1 MCRSV
6 SKKMFLFCFCYI
18 WVVIGF
24 MMMFTILFSWK
35 RHLSI
40 RNFPAPFVAMLVM
53 MLGEMDYLEL
63 QYPQDLRITNWTSG
77 EIEEIPVDPH
87 FPITAHAAL
96 LLFILCIVLIIM
108 NLLVGVAVNDVEKL
122 METGKIDQLMNRV
135 KHAGWINPIVFTYLP

>member
-1 MCRSV
+1 
-6 SKKMFLFCFCYI
+6 MFLFCVCYI

-53 MLGEMDYLEL
+53 MLGEMDYLDL

-135 KHAGWINPIVFTYLP
+135 KHAGWINPIVFTYLPKSFRR

>member
-1 MCRSV
+1 MFIFCV
-6 SKKMFLFCFCYI
+6 SYI

-40 RNFPAPFVAMLVM
+40 KNFPAPFVAVLVM
-53 MLGEMDYLEL
+53 MLGEMEYLDL

-87 FPITAHAAL
+87 FPITAHVAL

-135 KHAGWINPIVFTYLP
+135 KHAGWINPIVFTYLPKRFRR